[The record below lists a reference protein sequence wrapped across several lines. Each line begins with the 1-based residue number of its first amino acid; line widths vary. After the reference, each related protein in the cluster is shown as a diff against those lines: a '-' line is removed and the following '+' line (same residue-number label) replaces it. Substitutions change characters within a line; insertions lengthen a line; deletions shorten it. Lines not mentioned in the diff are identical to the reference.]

1 MGSLSQGPT
10 RAAVIDL
17 GSMAV
22 RLHIAEGFEKE
33 SSAPFRS
40 LHVDRRISRLAEN
53 LGPGEELSPAA
64 MEKTLDLLHEFQ
76 SDIRRFQV
84 APPWVRIV
92 CTEALRK
99 AVNGTAFAG
108 RIEAETGFHTV
119 ILSADEEAR
128 WTALGV
134 LLAAPPSPGPVLIVD
149 PGGGS
154 TEFIWVRDAGSMDD
168 RVELRCASEPMGVLE
183 LTHRFALGAPADP
196 EALLQL
202 ETHIQT
208 RLTAVLGR
216 VLNTRSQVSSLLV
229 TGGTALNLAAIHRQ
243 VMPKKEAHALFQ
255 TTVSREALEILYRRL
270 ASSSIDERAGETFLE
285 PGREDV
291 IVPGLAILR
300 ALLAALGASSVT
312 LTHSS
317 LREGILGDLLKGT
330 AMV

>member
-1 MGSLSQGPT
+1 M
-10 RAAVIDL
+10 

-22 RLHIAEGFEKE
+22 RLHIAEGFGKE
-33 SSAPFRS
+33 GSAPPAPFRS

-76 SDIRRFQV
+76 SDIRRFEV
-84 APPWVRIV
+84 ALPWVRIV
-92 CTEALRK
+92 CTETLRK

-134 LLAAPPSPGPVLIVD
+134 LLTVPPSAGPVLIVD

-154 TEFIWVRDAGSMDD
+154 TEFIWVRDAGSADD
-168 RVELRCASEPMGVLE
+168 CVDLRCASEPMGVLE
-183 LTHRFALGAPADP
+183 LTHRFALGAPADS

-202 ETHIQT
+202 ESHIQS
-208 RLTAVLGR
+208 RLAAVLGR

-229 TGGTALNLAAIHRQ
+229 TGGTALNLAAIHRR
-243 VMPKKEAHALFQ
+243 VMPNEVHAFFQ
-255 TTVSREALEILYRRL
+255 TTVSEEALESIYRRL
-270 ASSSIDERAGETFLE
+270 ASSSIDERAGEAFLE

-291 IVPGLAILR
+291 IVPGLAILG
-300 ALLAALGASSVT
+300 ALLAALGGVSSIT
-312 LTHSS
+312 LTHSG
-317 LREGILGDLLKGT
+317 LREGILSTLLKGT